1 MSVPDFGFALAQ
13 HDAEFKLWELLLST
27 FLASGEARRAELLTG
42 YMTAMFGSA
51 RRRWESEV
59 LRLLNNDVARK
70 YVRVLVLGS
79 GMTDTILD
87 HLCELVEQNEI
98 ADESLDGFAF
108 ARTRSPTTLDR
119 CMRFV
124 SWCISLSRP
133 ALIRCALETAY
144 VIFRFGKEPPPIPE
158 QPVLDLLTKAGV
170 IHDRDRT
177 AYQWSELTQRYVDD
191 YPRHAVRIFESVL
204 VSFSDPGVASRLAYS
219 QSQQTL
225 MNLIRLNPH
234 GTWQVVTQLM
244 ESPDDPR
251 TWNIAH
257 WLGHRFGFGED
268 SISGPLT
275 AFDAADVLAWVAEK
289 PTERAHFIA
298 RECPKAF
305 DVDHGRLTREI
316 LIRYGD
322 QDEVQG
328 ALDANFGTES
338 ISGPASQHY
347 RRKRERMQ
355 KWLASEREQ
364 PIITWLETYIEYL
377 GRQISREEIKE
388 EREF

>member
-1 MSVPDFGFALAQ
+1 MRDG
-13 HDAEFKLWELLLST
+13 
-27 FLASGEARRAELLTG
+27 GG
-42 YMTAMFGSA
+42 
-51 RRRWESEV
+51 ESEV
-59 LRLLNNDVARK
+59 LRLLNNEVARK
-70 YVRVLVLGS
+70 YVRVLVLSS

-87 HLCELVEQNEI
+87 HLCELVEQNVI

-108 ARTRSPTTLDR
+108 AHRRTPTTVDR

-133 ALIRCALETAY
+133 ALTRCALETAY
-144 VIFRFGKEPPPIPE
+144 VIFRLGKELPPIPE

-170 IHDRDRT
+170 IQDRDQT
-177 AYQWSELTQRYVDD
+177 AYQWSELTQRYVDN

-204 VSFSDPGVASRLAYS
+204 LSFRDAGVASQLAHS

-234 GTWQVVTQLM
+234 GAWRVVTQLM
-244 ESPDDPR
+244 ESPDDRR
-251 TWNIAH
+251 TWTIAH
-257 WLGHRFGFGED
+257 WLSHRFGFGED
-268 SISGPLT
+268 SIAGPIT
-275 AFDAADVLAWVAEK
+275 AFDADDVLAWVDDN
-289 PTERAHFIA
+289 PTERAHLIA
-298 RECPKAF
+298 QACPKTF
-305 DVDHGRLTREI
+305 DANHGRLTREI

-322 QDEVQG
+322 HDHVQG
-328 ALDANFGTES
+328 ALHANFGTES

-355 KWLASEREQ
+355 KWLASETEQ
-364 PIITWLETYIEYL
+364 RIIGWLEAYIEYL
-377 GRQISREEIKE
+377 GRQISHEEIKE